1 MRTNELIA
9 GIRSDV
15 AVSIYGDDLAE
26 LRRLGDQAGEI
37 VRKVRGARGVKVEQ
51 VAGQRYL
58 RVLPDRVR
66 LARYGLA
73 IEDVNTATESI
84 AVGYDVGPVFEGQ
97 RRFSL
102 VVRQGGSG
110 SDDLDAMRR
119 RAMTRPF
126 GWKQAVR
133 AYMGVYGRALT
144 ALVKGDT
151 LAALS
156 MLKY

>member
-1 MRTNELIA
+1 M
-9 GIRSDV
+9 
-15 AVSIYGDDLAE
+15 
-26 LRRLGDQAGEI
+26 
-37 VRKVRGARGVKVEQ
+37 RKVRGARGVKVEQ

-110 SDDLDAMRR
+110 SDDLDAIGSLPLKARDGRIVPLGDVADLKLETGPAQISRDKGSRR
-119 RAMTRPF
+119 LTVETNVVGRDTVGFVAEARARGPEPTPTASSH
-126 GWKQAVR
+126 KPLCQ
-133 AYMGVYGRALT
+133 YGV
-144 ALVKGDT
+144 
-151 LAALS
+151 
-156 MLKY
+156 